1 MERPAAQHG
10 SVLKLLPRGL
20 RVAAALLLPLA
31 LFYGLRAIGVS
42 AYLALLAGTAGSLA
56 GTAVDI
62 VRRRTLGPVTAF
74 VITLMVF
81 STGVSLIA
89 GDVRFLLARG
99 AWATGLSGAWF
110 LASAF
115 TRRPLVY
122 LFSRPL
128 LEGRFGWPG
137 DWDALWERVPRF
149 RRVWRVTGVMWGL
162 ALMVDC
168 VLRILFAYT
177 LPVDMVPAVST
188 ALSAATTAVLIAAA
202 NVYYQMTGAARK
214 WSRFYAAP
222 QKHCLRGPF

>member
-1 MERPAAQHG
+1 MKRPAVQHG
-10 SVLKLLPRGL
+10 STLKRLMRGL
-20 RVAAALLLPLA
+20 RLAADLLLPLA
-31 LFYGLRAIGVS
+31 LFYGLRAMGVS
-42 AYLALLAGTAGSLA
+42 AYLALLAGTAVSLA
-56 GTAVDI
+56 GTAVDV

-99 AWATGLSGAWF
+99 AWATGLAGAWF

-137 DWDALWERVPRF
+137 DWDAVWERVPRF
-149 RRVWRVTGVMWGL
+149 RRVWRVTSVAWGL
-162 ALMVDC
+162 ALIIDC
-168 VLRILFAYT
+168 VLRIFMAYT
-177 LPVDMVPAVST
+177 LPVDSVPSLSA
-188 ALSAATTAVLIAAA
+188 ALSALTTVVLITFA
-202 NVYYQMTGAARK
+202 NVYYQVTGTARK
-214 WSRFYAAP
+214 WSLFYDVPETPA
-222 QKHCLRGPF
+222 Q

>member
-1 MERPAAQHG
+1 MKRPAQQHG
-10 SVLKLLPRGL
+10 STLKFLIRGL
-20 RVAAALLLPLA
+20 RLAADLLLPLG
-31 LFYGLRAIGVS
+31 LFYGLRAVGVS
-42 AYLALLAGTAGSLA
+42 AYLALLAGTAASLA
-56 GTAVDI
+56 GTAVDV
-62 VRRRTLGPVTAF
+62 VRRRTIGPLTAF

-99 AWATGLSGAWF
+99 AWATGLAGAWF

-137 DWDALWERVPRF
+137 DWDALWQRVPRF
-149 RRVWRVTGVMWGL
+149 RRVWRVTSVMWGL
-162 ALMVDC
+162 ALMLDC

-177 LPVDMVPAVST
+177 LPVDSVPAMST
-188 ALSAATTAVLIAAA
+188 ALSAVTTVVLIAAA
-202 NVYYQMTGAARK
+202 NIYYQVTGAARK

-222 QKHCLRGPF
+222 ESTV